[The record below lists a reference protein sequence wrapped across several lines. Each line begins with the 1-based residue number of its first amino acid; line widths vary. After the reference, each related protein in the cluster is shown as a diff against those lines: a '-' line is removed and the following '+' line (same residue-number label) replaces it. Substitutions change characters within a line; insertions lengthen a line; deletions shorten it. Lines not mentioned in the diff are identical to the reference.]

1 MRIEGERSF
10 AASREEVFAALTD
23 PAVIA
28 GALPGVR
35 GWDASDPD
43 RWTIELRLP
52 LPLAPSLQ
60 LNVEVVERRLP
71 ERARLRGAGGG
82 RGGGA
87 RVDSSFDLERAG
99 EGTLMRWAAEVELS
113 GALGALAGGVV
124 GPVARR
130 QAERM
135 LDAIAARVEPRPS

>member
-10 AASREEVFAALTD
+10 AAPREDVFAALTD

-35 GWDASDPD
+35 DWDASDPD
-43 RWTIELRLP
+43 RWTIAIRLP
-52 LPLAPSLQ
+52 LPFSPTLR
-60 LNVEVVERRLP
+60 LNVEVAERRPP

-87 RVDSSFDLERAG
+87 RADSSFDLEAIG
-99 EGTLMRWAAEVELS
+99 AGTLMRWAAEIELS
-113 GALGALAGGVV
+113 GPLGAVAGGVV
-124 GPVARR
+124 EPVARR

-135 LDAIAARVEPRPS
+135 LGAIAARVEGSSD